1 MSSARTCA
9 SSMVYRRRLRAPARA
24 DLPVANDTIGIT
36 FEKRSS
42 GGGGGGRRR
51 HDTHNRLGATVQRH
65 RAQHAGVCARVRRRR
80 SKESKKDGTKLLR
93 ARARERERERERDG
107 TRKGVAGRERYGSK
121 AERAGFPPSVEC
133 MKQRATRP
141 DECELKKKQGQG
153 H

>member
-93 ARARERERERERDG
+93 ARERERE
-107 TRKGVAGRERYGSK
+107 KGVAGRERYCSK

>member
-65 RAQHAGVCARVRRRR
+65 RQHAGVCARVRRRR

-93 ARARERERERERDG
+93 ARAREREREREMAPGKVSQVESDMAVRQ
-107 TRKGVAGRERYGSK
+107 RERVFRHLS
-121 AERAGFPPSVEC
+121 SV
-133 MKQRATRP
+133 
-141 DECELKKKQGQG
+141 
-153 H
+153 